1 VFQPT
6 TWLLQ
11 LPPGARSLMTWFV
24 GIGAVLFVGIIVLY
38 GVVIAAAGNAVNN
51 ASLNNGSLFPTTGA
65 SAPAIDTGSA
75 APGNPASASSA
86 ADKLDSDYSTLSDHL
101 SSWETATTNCN
112 GNLTC
117 VTKEDKT
124 AAGIFTTFSSQLAAT
139 PVPAAQQADKAKLA
153 ADASASASAFTA
165 LSQTTT
171 ASEYQSTISSTH
183 LQQNL
188 DNFDKDYTKLVDDL
202 RGNS

>member
-1 VFQPT
+1 
-6 TWLLQ
+6 
-11 LPPGARSLMTWFV
+11 
-24 GIGAVLFVGIIVLY
+24 VLY
-38 GVVIAAAGNAVNN
+38 VVVIAAASNAVNN
-51 ASLNNGSLFPTTGA
+51 ASLNGGTFLPPASASDPA
-65 SAPAIDTGSA
+65 MSSAPADNNSG
-75 APGNPASASSA
+75 SASSA

-101 SSWETATTNCN
+101 STWESATTSCN

-117 VTKEDKT
+117 VTKQDKN

-153 ADASASASAFTA
+153 ADATASANAFTA
-165 LSQTTT
+165 LSKTTT

>member
-1 VFQPT
+1 
-6 TWLLQ
+6 
-11 LPPGARSLMTWFV
+11 MTWFI
-24 GIGAVLFVGIIVLY
+24 GLGAVFFVGIIVLY
-38 GVVIAAAGNAVNN
+38 AVVIAAASNAVNN
-51 ASLNNGSLFPTTGA
+51 ASLNGGLDGGFLPTTSASSPAMG
-65 SAPAIDTGSA
+65 SAPADN
-75 APGNPASASSA
+75 NPESASSA
-86 ADKLDSDYSTLSDHL
+86 ADKLDSDYSTLSDRL

-139 PVPAAQQADKAKLA
+139 PVPAAQEADKAKLA
-153 ADASASASAFTA
+153 ADSTASANAFTA
-165 LSQTTT
+165 LSKTTT